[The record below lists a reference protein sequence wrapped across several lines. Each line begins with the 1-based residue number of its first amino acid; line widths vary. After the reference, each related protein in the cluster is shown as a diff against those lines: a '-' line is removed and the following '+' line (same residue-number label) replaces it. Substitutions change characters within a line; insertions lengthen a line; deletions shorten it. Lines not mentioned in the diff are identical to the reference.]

1 MTDGASC
8 EASCVFVSVFLVES
22 DFPFLLF
29 TAEPVDV
36 LKVLDFRSSPEGITK
51 TQGLCPVRRG
61 SKPDVAYRV
70 DKKAQ
75 ISTPTKK
82 LFPGN
87 KSNTAETE
95 AGAAPEIK
103 RSIRL
108 LKGHKI

>member
-1 MTDGASC
+1 M
-8 EASCVFVSVFLVES
+8 
-22 DFPFLLF
+22 

-70 DKKAQ
+70 DRRAQ
-75 ISTPTKK
+75 VSTATKN

-87 KSNTAETE
+87 NSITA
-95 AGAAPEIK
+95 
-103 RSIRL
+103 RSLRQERQESRDQL
-108 LKGHKI
+108 RKGFKANVIECWGGSVGIF